1 MSETELEDEIEELL
15 TFEAEYNLKLL
26 RMLLCFGLAFVLV
39 SLIGVV
45 LFVRPE
51 HSWAAFGLII
61 ADYFAWLLMLELKRD
76 VVEAREL
83 ERDRYR
89 LVLELRYRLIRLKTA
104 RLEIVPKVREAAPP
118 DKSVPSRINPAVQE
132 ESTGARQ
139 IGSIMPDNLQAVAPG
154 RFLVTDEQAEH
165 PALVGISPE
174 YPDPVALW
182 GMSLVRE
189 LHEKMASDYEDK
201 KTSDYAFVYGVVT
214 GKAVSG
220 PQWVARGLTLR
231 SFNELIKLL
240 AEAGIVEELG
250 QGKKSRTIYIKNP
263 VQAYLVAYQ
272 KHKQA

>member
-15 TFEAEYNLKLL
+15 TFEAEYNLKLF

-39 SLIGVV
+39 ILIGVV

-51 HSWAAFGLII
+51 YSWSAFGLII
-61 ADYFAWLLMLELKRD
+61 VDYFAWLVMLELKRD

-89 LVLELRYRLIRLKTA
+89 LVLELRYRLISLKTA
-104 RLEIVPKVREAAPP
+104 RLETIPKVREAVVP
-118 DKSVPSRINPAVQE
+118 DTFITPRISPATYE
-132 ESTGARQ
+132 ENAGERQ
-139 IGSIMPDNLQAVAPG
+139 IGSIVADNLQAVAPG

-174 YPDPVALW
+174 YPDPVAIW
-182 GMSLVRE
+182 GRSIVRE
-189 LHEKMASDYEDK
+189 LHEKMANDYEHK
-201 KTSDYAFVYGVVT
+201 KMSDYAFVYGVVT
-214 GKAVSG
+214 GKVVSG

-231 SFNELIKLL
+231 NFNELIKLL
-240 AEAGIVEELG
+240 AEAGIVEELS

-272 KHKQA
+272 KHTQE